1 MINLIY
7 NNIKKSNFTNVFK
20 NDTIKSQNRKRF
32 LKIRLENHI
41 LVKEVIITSA
51 VRTPIGSFGGAFK
64 SVSAVQLG
72 KIVVEALLEKS
83 GLKPEQIDEVILG
96 NVLHAGLG
104 QNVARQV
111 AVTAGIP
118 NDKPAFTV
126 DMVCGS
132 GLKSIELAAQ
142 SIICGDSEIVIAGG
156 TENMS
161 QASYVLKDYRWGSR
175 LGDGKI
181 IDTMVNDGLTDA
193 FHGYHMGIT
202 AENIAKN
209 YDISRE
215 EQDRFALSSQLKAS
229 TAQSK
234 NRFLEEIVPVPV
246 PQRKGNSI
254 VVTEDEYIKAGTTF
268 EKLSALRPAFVR
280 DGSGT
285 VTAGNA
291 SGINDGA
298 AAVLLMSR
306 DKAEELGLPILG
318 TIKAYASAGVAPEVM
333 GTGPIPSTQKVL
345 AKVGW
350 TVEDLELIEA
360 NEAFASQAISVID
373 ELGLDPDIVNV
384 NGGAIA
390 LGHPIGASGARIL
403 VTLLHEME
411 KRQVHKG
418 LATLCIGG
426 GQGTSLLIE
435 K

>member
-1 MINLIY
+1 M
-7 NNIKKSNFTNVFK
+7 
-20 NDTIKSQNRKRF
+20 
-32 LKIRLENHI
+32 
-41 LVKEVIITSA
+41 LVKEVVITTA

-64 SVSAVQLG
+64 TVSAVQLG

-83 GLKPEQIDEVILG
+83 GLKPEQIDEVIFG

-111 AVTAGIP
+111 AITAGIP

-142 SIICGDSEIVIAGG
+142 SIVCGDSDIIIAGG

-161 QASYVLKDYRWGSR
+161 QASYVLKDYRWGGR

-193 FHGYHMGIT
+193 FHDYHMGIT

-209 YDISRE
+209 YGISRKA
-215 EQDRFALSSQLKAS
+215 QDIFALASQKKAAA
-229 TAQSK
+229 AQAAG
-234 NRFLEEIVPVPV
+234 RFVDEIIPVSV
-246 PQRKGNSI
+246 PQRKGDPI
-254 VVTEDEYIKAGTTF
+254 LVAEDEYIKAGTTL
-268 EKLSALRPAFVR
+268 EKLTALRPAFVR

-318 TIKAYASAGVAPEVM
+318 VIKGYASAGVAPEVM
-333 GTGPIPSTQKVL
+333 GTGPIPSTQKAL

-350 TVEDLELIEA
+350 TVEDLDLVEA
-360 NEAFASQAISVID
+360 NEAFASQAISVVD
-373 ELGLDPDIVNV
+373 ELGLNADIVNV

-411 KRQVHKG
+411 KRQAHKG

-426 GQGTSLLIE
+426 GQGTSVLIE

>member
-1 MINLIY
+1 
-7 NNIKKSNFTNVFK
+7 
-20 NDTIKSQNRKRF
+20 
-32 LKIRLENHI
+32 
-41 LVKEVIITSA
+41 EVVITTA

-72 KIVVEALLEKS
+72 KVVVEALLEKS
-83 GLKPEQIDEVILG
+83 GVKPEQIDEVIFG

-111 AVTAGIP
+111 GITAGIP

-142 SIICGDSEIVIAGG
+142 SIVCGDSDIIIAGG

-161 QASYVLKDYRWGSR
+161 QASYVLKDYRWGGR

-193 FHGYHMGIT
+193 FHDYHMGIT

-209 YDISRE
+209 YGISRKA
-215 EQDRFALSSQLKAS
+215 QDIFALASQEKAAA
-229 TAQSK
+229 AQAAG
-234 NRFLEEIVPVPV
+234 RFVDEIIPVPV
-246 PQRKGNSI
+246 PQRKGDPI
-254 VVTEDEYIKAGTTF
+254 LVAEDEYIKAGTTL
-268 EKLSALRPAFVR
+268 EKLTALCPAFVR

-318 TIKAYASAGVAPEVM
+318 AIKGYASAGVAPEVM
-333 GTGPIPSTQKVL
+333 GTGPIPSTQKAL

-350 TVEDLELIEA
+350 TIEDLDLVEA
-360 NEAFASQAISVID
+360 NEAFASQAISVVD
-373 ELGLDPDIVNV
+373 ELGLNAAIVNV

-411 KRQVHKG
+411 KRQAHKG

-426 GQGTSLLIE
+426 GQGTSVLIE